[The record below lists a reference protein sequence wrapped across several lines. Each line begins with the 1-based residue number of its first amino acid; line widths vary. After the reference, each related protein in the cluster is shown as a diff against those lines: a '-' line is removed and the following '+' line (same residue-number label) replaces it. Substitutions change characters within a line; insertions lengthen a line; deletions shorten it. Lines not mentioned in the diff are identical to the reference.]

1 MDNYITIKF
10 FLAYLYLTTEIYM
23 RWCRKN
29 DEKIIMYFCHF
40 YLIIFPLASFPVSAD
55 IDPDDDNDS
64 DVYDANGDGIIS
76 SDEEYT
82 NLEEYFNNTNPNDP
96 DTDDGGAWD
105 GWEVHYG
112 FDPKKLFG

>member
-1 MDNYITIKF
+1 MKKLFVF
-10 FLAYLYLTTEIYM
+10 FA
-23 RWCRKN
+23 
-29 DEKIIMYFCHF
+29 
-40 YLIIFPLASFPVSAD
+40 IFILLFSPLASFPVSAD

-64 DVYDANGDGIIS
+64 DGYDANGDVIIS
-76 SDEEYT
+76 SDEQYT

-112 FDPKKLFG
+112 FDPKSSSDESDDNDGDSLVNSIEFY